1 MTLRFGST
9 FWQLYF
15 LYSGVTR
22 TVSPIES
29 HIGSYLYYFNYLIN
43 SENLLWVI
51 LLPFGAGL
59 CAFNSFITRSKEDTL
74 ILAWMSIVLVI
85 LTFAQTKLYWYILPA
100 FPAFAISISSFIY
113 QLLKKIPLAIRLL
126 LSKALKVVEIAKSW
140 KQR

>member
-9 FWQLYF
+9 FWQWYF

-22 TVSPIES
+22 TVSSIES
-29 HIGSYLYYFNYLIN
+29 HIGSYLYYFNYLVS

-59 CAFNSFITRSKEDTL
+59 CVFNSAIKRSKEDVL
-74 ILAWMSIVLVI
+74 ILVWMSIVLVI
-85 LTFAQTKLYWYILPA
+85 FTFVQTKLYWYILPA
-100 FPAFAISISSFIY
+100 FPAFAIAISSFIY

-126 LSKALKVVEIAKSW
+126 LSKALKIVEIVKSW